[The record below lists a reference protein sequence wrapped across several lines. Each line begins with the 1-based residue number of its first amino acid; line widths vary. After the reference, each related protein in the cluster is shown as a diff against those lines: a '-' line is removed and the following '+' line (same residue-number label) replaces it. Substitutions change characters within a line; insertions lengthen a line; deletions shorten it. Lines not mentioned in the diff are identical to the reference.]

1 MLSKRHT
8 EIMRMLA
15 DEGTVTISELATRL
29 GVSLETVR
37 RDVRPLTENG
47 AVLKIHGAVGLAGQ
61 VGEAPFQRR
70 MRENADAKRRIAREM
85 AGFIKDGD
93 SVMLD
98 TGTTTS
104 LVARE
109 LLGHRRL
116 TVVTNSSDIARTLAT
131 INGNKVYMAGGELRS
146 DSGAAF
152 GVSAI
157 EFISKFS
164 VAHAIISAGA
174 IDSGSGVMDFD
185 LEEAE
190 FARMMLSRGEKTYVV
205 TDHSKFGRR
214 GLVLVSGFDAVG
226 HLVTDLPAN
235 DDIAMALEEHGTR
248 LVVAATA

>member
-1 MLSKRHT
+1 MLSKRHS
-8 EIMRMLA
+8 EIMRMLS
-15 DEGTVTISELATRL
+15 DEGTVTISELASRL

-47 AVLKIHGAVGLAGQ
+47 LVLKIHGAVGLAGQ

-70 MRENADAKRRIAREM
+70 MRENANAKRRIAREM
-85 AGFIKDGD
+85 AGFIQDGD

-104 LVARE
+104 FVARE
-109 LLGHRRL
+109 LLDHRRL

-157 EFISKFS
+157 DFISKFS

-174 IDSGSGVMDFD
+174 IDAGSGVMDFD

-190 FARMMLSRGEKTYVV
+190 FARMMLSRGERSYVV

-214 GLVLVSGFDAVG
+214 GLVQVAGFEAIGRV
-226 HLVTDLPAN
+226 VTDAPAN
-235 DDIAMALEEHGTR
+235 DEIAAALEAQGAELT
-248 LVVAATA
+248 VAGGG

>member
-1 MLSKRHT
+1 MLSKRHN

-70 MRENADAKRRIAREM
+70 MRENADAKRRIARKM
-85 AGFIKDGD
+85 ADFIQDGD

-104 LVARE
+104 FVARE

-131 INGNKVYMAGGELRS
+131 VNGNKVYMAGGELRS

-157 EFISKFS
+157 EFIAKFS

-174 IDSGSGVMDFD
+174 IDASSGVMDFD

-190 FARMMLSRGEKTYVV
+190 FARMMLSRGDNTYVV
-205 TDHSKFGRR
+205 TDRSKFGRR
-214 GLVLVSGFDAVG
+214 GLVLVSGFEAVG
-226 HLVTDLPAN
+226 HLVTDHTASEEIS
-235 DDIAMALEEHGTR
+235 DALEAADTR
-248 LVVAATA
+248 LIVAAES